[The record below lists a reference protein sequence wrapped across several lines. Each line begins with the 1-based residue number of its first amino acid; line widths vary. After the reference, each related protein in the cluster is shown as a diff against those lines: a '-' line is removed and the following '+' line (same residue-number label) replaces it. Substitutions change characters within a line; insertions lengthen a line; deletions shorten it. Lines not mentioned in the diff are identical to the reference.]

1 MVDVFGIGP
10 AQFETFLLVFVRVT
24 IILALIPI
32 FSARQIPKL
41 VRFGLALIISFIISK
56 TIPTIAPINGIG
68 GLVVAAFA
76 QAAVALVFG
85 FTASLVF
92 MGIQAAGE
100 IVDLQIG
107 FGSATLV
114 NPLTNQQSTLVSQFE
129 VAFATLL
136 FLVTDSHHLLFEGL
150 SGSFALV
157 PLPYIVVSP
166 TVLPAIAMFF
176 GAAVAI
182 VLKIA
187 APIGVAIFVTNVSL
201 GLLARIAPHINVF
214 VIGIPLQLSVGL
226 TMLIVTIPLV
236 GYVVPQLFG
245 EIPRQLDTVLR
256 GLSAAH

>member
-56 TIPTIAPINGIG
+56 TIPTIAPI
-68 GLVVAAFA
+68 
-76 QAAVALVFG
+76 
-85 FTASLVF
+85 
-92 MGIQAAGE
+92 IQAAGE

-236 GYVVPQLFG
+236 GYVPQLFG